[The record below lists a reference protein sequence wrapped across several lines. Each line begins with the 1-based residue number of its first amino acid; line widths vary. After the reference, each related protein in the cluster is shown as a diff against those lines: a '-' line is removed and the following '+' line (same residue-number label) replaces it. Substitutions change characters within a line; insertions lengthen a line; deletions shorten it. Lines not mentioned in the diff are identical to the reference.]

1 MSWILSPLIAILIYV
16 DALIYTLVSYVY
28 KLFMLVCQINFNS
41 LAAIIGPLID
51 RLEAVIMVFIM
62 FKLGV
67 ALIQLL
73 LKPEDTPTVGS
84 KLIKNIF
91 IVGIMLICYNLV
103 FSILNEVSMLIIG
116 VPEGY
121 SFTTLN
127 SIANVTDVEDNGL
140 INRFIF
146 GEDSN
151 IGEVGDFIALKMFG
165 VFLRDA
171 ADESQST
178 YLENAVTEGDTYNFF
193 NAYTLASE
201 VNKNVL
207 YTPFI
212 SGILGIYMIYC
223 IGSVVIEVAV
233 RVFKLLVLQLVAPV
247 AIITKLNDKSD
258 MFNKY
263 TKLYFSTY
271 TSVFFRIFSVLVIN
285 VFISKFIFNLDTF
298 FGNAVSQTTGIT
310 KLFLLIIVVVAGLKF
325 IKDLPNLLKELT
337 GQDFGG
343 SSPSF
348 GGYMSGLIGGGIGAI
363 AGGVSAYKAGAGKSG
378 VFANIA
384 AGGVGGYRA
393 GSQGD
398 SISKK
403 IANITGNVSKGTQRA
418 QNWAQYGSALNAGRA
433 KLERMTGVGI
443 SQDRQINHNNAV
455 ISAADEYD
463 KAQTEAIKDIKMGS
477 GEGSIASELVGF
489 DGNFADVK
497 FGDNKDAFA
506 EKMLEYNTDYINE
519 KAALEVAQRNGDKTA
534 IATAMAKVTDAKNLA
549 IKNASDVYDK
559 HKSAANNAN
568 IDAKRTEL
576 ENLAGKQIVKDGDK
590 IDVKATKEKFNEMTQ
605 QIQNTQSYQRTHK
618 GNK

>member
-1 MSWILSPLIAILIYV
+1 MNWILSPLIAILIYV

-62 FKLGV
+62 FKLGI

-348 GGYMSGLIGGGIGAI
+348 GGYMSGLIGGGFGAI

-403 IANITGNVSKGTQRA
+403 IANITGNISAGTKRA
-418 QNWAQYGSALNAGRA
+418 QNWAQYGSALNAGKA
-433 KLERMTGVGI
+433 KI
-443 SQDRQINHNNAV
+443 SKIP
-455 ISAADEYD
+455 
-463 KAQTEAIKDIKMGS
+463 
-477 GEGSIASELVGF
+477 
-489 DGNFADVK
+489 
-497 FGDNKDAFA
+497 
-506 EKMLEYNTDYINE
+506 
-519 KAALEVAQRNGDKTA
+519 
-534 IATAMAKVTDAKNLA
+534 
-549 IKNASDVYDK
+549 
-559 HKSAANNAN
+559 AANS
-568 IDAKRTEL
+568 
-576 ENLAGKQIVKDGDK
+576 GD
-590 IDVKATKEKFNEMTQ
+590 FF
-605 QIQNTQSYQRTHK
+605 
-618 GNK
+618 

>member
-1 MSWILSPLIAILIYV
+1 MGWLLSPFIAILIYV

-62 FKLGV
+62 FKLGI

-178 YLENAVTEGDTYNFF
+178 YLENAVTEGDTYNFY

-263 TKLYFSTY
+263 IKLYFSTY
-271 TSVFFRIFSVLVIN
+271 TSIFFRIFSVLVIN

-348 GGYMSGLIGGGIGAI
+348 GGYMSGLIGGGFGAI
-363 AGGVSAYKAGAGKSG
+363 AGGVRAYRAGAGKSG

-403 IANITGNVSKGTQRA
+403 IANISGEVSAGTKRA
-418 QNWAQYGSALNAGRA
+418 QNWAQYGSALNAGKA
-433 KLERMTGVGI
+433 KLETGIGI

-559 HKSAANNAN
+559 YKSAANNAN

-576 ENLAGKQIVKDGDK
+576 ENLAGKRIVKDGDK
-590 IDVKATKEKFNEMTQ
+590 IDVKETKKKFNEMSQ
-605 QIQNTQSYQRTHK
+605 RIQNTQSYQRTHK
-618 GNK
+618 GK